1 MSQKEFSAFLG
12 IIMLPPTIQL
22 IANELHISV
31 ADAIERF
38 YQSRVYALLEQEKTK
53 FWHYSPQL
61 LCRLFIEELQT
72 GTFTIPE
79 EAA

>member
-1 MSQKEFSAFLG
+1 MTPEAFSSFLG

-22 IANELHISV
+22 IANTLHTSA
-31 ADAIERF
+31 ADATERF
-38 YQSRVYALLEQEKTK
+38 YHSRVYALLEQEETK

-61 LCRLFIEELQT
+61 LCQLFIEELQT